1 MEMEMENDLKRVI
14 YVSERTHTS
23 EASLSNIIASSKKN
37 NRESGITGCLL
48 SGRNSF
54 LQLLEG
60 PKQTIDKLYL
70 RISADNRHK
79 NLIKLNDE
87 EIGERLFST
96 WLMKLAPFDDL
107 EWSDKEFASGNF
119 LKITDEQALNVFIR
133 LNEYSQS

>member
-1 MEMEMENDLKRVI
+1 MEMENDLKRVV

-23 EASLSNIIASSKKN
+23 EASLSKIIASSKKN
-37 NRESGITGCLL
+37 NPELGITGCLL
-48 SGRNSF
+48 TGRNSF

-79 NLIKLNDE
+79 NLLKLNDE

-107 EWSDKEFASGNF
+107 EWSNKEFESGDF
-119 LKITDEQALNVFIR
+119 LKINSEQALNVFIR